1 MKVDIIISILNGA
14 EYIEES
20 INSILNQTYTNWEL
34 YLIDNGSTDN
44 TIEILKKYEGLYNT
58 KIFVDRYEKN
68 LIPSTRW
75 SQKIIDS
82 KADFIAISCHDD
94 IWRSDKLE
102 KQVAMMKAENAD
114 VIHSNV
120 DFIGHSGKLI
130 NGGSTKENE
139 YRNNLAYDKLDFI
152 NLTSKLCEK
161 NSIRLSSV
169 LVRTNVLNKFGAW
182 EPDRWGGE
190 DWGLWV
196 KLAANKCKFH
206 LVKENLISRR
216 VNIGNASSTSRYNR
230 SFGFLKSFELAK
242 KKYPFIK
249 KSSLLKKENEV
260 YERLIY
266 ETTKKSEY
274 ELSKRF
280 SKYFIQ
286 KKNKSIRDFLFIIIS
301 NSNFFGKILLR
312 LNDKF

>member
-1 MKVDIIISILNGA
+1 MKIDIIISILNGA

-20 INSILNQTYTNWEL
+20 IESVLNQTYTNWKL
-34 YLIDNGSTDN
+34 HLIDNGSTDN
-44 TIEILKKYEGLYNT
+44 TYKILKKYEGLYNT

-68 LIPSTRW
+68 LIPAIRW
-75 SQKIIDS
+75 SQKITDS

-102 KQVAMMKAENAD
+102 KQLAIMKAENAD

-120 DFIGHSGKLI
+120 NFIDYSGKLI
-130 NGGSTKENE
+130 NGGSTKEND

-152 NLTSKLCEK
+152 NLSSELCEK
-161 NSIRLSSV
+161 NSIRLSSI
-169 LVRTNVLNKFGAW
+169 LIKTNVLKKFGAW
-182 EPDRWGGE
+182 EPERWGGE

-206 LVKENLISRR
+206 HVRENLISRR
-216 VNIGNASSTSRYNR
+216 VDIGNTSSKSRYKR
-230 SFGFLKSFELAK
+230 SFGFLKSFELVK
-242 KKYPFIK
+242 KTYPFIK
-249 KSSLLKKENEV
+249 NSSLLKKENEI

-266 ETTKKSEY
+266 ETTKKNEY
-274 ELSKRF
+274 ELSKKF
-280 SKYFIQ
+280 SKYFLQ
-286 KKNKSIRDFLFIIIS
+286 KKKRSIRDFLFVIIS